1 MWYYNTRHIRNR
13 KCQLNIINYQRGGK
27 AMKFFRKLGFQLVL
41 FFVVAI
47 TIPIVMLMVSSITT
61 TSSSMEN
68 NMKVTSE
75 QTLNEAQNQF
85 TTYLKTLSQPVDLLT
100 RKNEVKHL
108 EDQGTLSDNVKA
120 VRDSLIA
127 SVKVTNGAERAFF
140 ATNTNLEITG
150 WGEYNPE
157 TGKTLSKGGLEN
169 GVDRT
174 KEVWYTD
181 CKGLKARN
189 SIYAYFSKPYYSK
202 DFDKTII
209 TVSQE
214 IKHSDGTNYGTVGM
228 HIDFSEI
235 TDFVQ
240 GIGLLNT
247 GFVVLADEDGN
258 ILVNNDNNK
267 YVTDSVS
274 GLNCWSTVK
283 GLTDADYD
291 KAFSFDENINGEKV
305 HVVTSKD
312 AVTGWT
318 LVGFISSKETSA
330 TTNKM
335 ISNTVIFSIIAFV
348 IGIGIA
354 LAVTASMTK
363 EIKKVSGHMK
373 DVAGGD
379 LTDRIDV
386 KKKNEFGDLENNFN
400 NMVEN
405 MAVLIKGVEEKSG
418 VIVDASAKIAGVSK
432 STTETVG
439 QVSEAIQSVAVGA
452 SGQADSTQTATQ
464 EVENLADRLKETKA
478 YVTDISDMSVETQK
492 LSNKGLT
499 IVDELITKGQRSID
513 NSKISKAVVS
523 EMVSSIEK
531 INFISDAITEITEQT
546 NLLSLNASIEAAR
559 AGESGKGFA
568 VVADEIRKLAE
579 QSQQSTD
586 EIKQIVNEITI
597 KSQQVE
603 QTMDESVGIIEEQ
616 NVSIKD
622 AKELFNTISDS
633 VNGLKE
639 GLDNITQLNEAMD
652 TNRNNVV
659 SKMEDVAAVATE
671 TAAASE
677 EVTASA
683 VDVEQTMHD
692 LNEFTVELD
701 NIAEALKEAI
711 DKFKLQ

>member
-1 MWYYNTRHIRNR
+1 
-13 KCQLNIINYQRGGK
+13 
-27 AMKFFRKLGFQLVL
+27 MKFFRKLGFQLVL
-41 FFVVAI
+41 FFIVAI

-68 NMKVTSE
+68 NVKVTSE
-75 QTLNEAQNQF
+75 QTLNEAQKQF

-452 SGQADSTQTATQ
+452 SGQADST
-464 EVENLADRLKETKA
+464 
-478 YVTDISDMSVETQK
+478 
-492 LSNKGLT
+492 
-499 IVDELITKGQRSID
+499 
-513 NSKISKAVVS
+513 
-523 EMVSSIEK
+523 
-531 INFISDAITEITEQT
+531 
-546 NLLSLNASIEAAR
+546 
-559 AGESGKGFA
+559 
-568 VVADEIRKLAE
+568 
-579 QSQQSTD
+579 
-586 EIKQIVNEITI
+586 
-597 KSQQVE
+597 
-603 QTMDESVGIIEEQ
+603 
-616 NVSIKD
+616 
-622 AKELFNTISDS
+622 
-633 VNGLKE
+633 
-639 GLDNITQLNEAMD
+639 
-652 TNRNNVV
+652 
-659 SKMEDVAAVATE
+659 
-671 TAAASE
+671 
-677 EVTASA
+677 
-683 VDVEQTMHD
+683 
-692 LNEFTVELD
+692 
-701 NIAEALKEAI
+701 
-711 DKFKLQ
+711 